1 MGRGHCAA
9 PLYGFQ
15 ASGTQLILGEGKRK
29 IRWWGY
35 IRACELGEGGGQLIR
50 FRTGTRVAR
59 QGWPPWGWKGTG
71 NRAKIHA

>member
-35 IRACELGEGGGQLIR
+35 IRACEWGEGGRAAHQVQDGD
-50 FRTGTRVAR
+50 
-59 QGWPPWGWKGTG
+59 KGGKAKLAVLGVEG
-71 NRAKIHA
+71 NRK